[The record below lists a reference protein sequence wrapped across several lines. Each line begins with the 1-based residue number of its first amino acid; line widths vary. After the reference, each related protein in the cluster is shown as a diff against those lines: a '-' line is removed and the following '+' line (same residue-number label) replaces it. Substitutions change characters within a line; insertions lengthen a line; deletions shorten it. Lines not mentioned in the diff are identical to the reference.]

1 MLSTIPQVA
10 DLLRY
15 KGYQQPQ
22 PIHYNKM
29 DISIDNGQHGQDWEK
44 FRQHALT
51 NAYDSIK
58 NIRQSKKDSLRSPYD
73 NMPKKNYNVAAVPFG
88 VTVTKNTVQDNGLK
102 GGASLNSISDK
113 DYDDYRQ
120 KLINR
125 RMKEFEER
133 DAQAPLTTIK
143 LEPPSDFQQLLDK
156 NDLII
161 LTIEQ
166 RFINGVV
173 DFYVY
178 RDLLTLIGFYNRY
191 IWVFDTEKPL
201 TDLLNRLQDIL
212 EKATEIFN
220 KTKVTKSTQYARFF
234 MDSLDRFINFI
245 KEYMSAIGNPPNVRQ
260 SIARALSRKYSSK
273 DERAVIKQQE
283 DEEPPEQA
291 ASAYQ
296 QAASASASASKQ
308 VLPFQNEEEDE
319 EGFVVSEA
327 APAGE
332 GGEGGEGEV
341 VEEYGNDE
349 EQLGTEDVGQDVGQ
363 ELARLGITKTR
374 LTKMRGEEV
383 KAIATQLGLK
393 ITNQYN
399 VPYSVEDVRSML
411 KQYIADERS
420 NQGRFYQGR
429 Q

>member
-1 MLSTIPQVA
+1 MNNNMLSTIPQVA

-22 PIHYNKM
+22 PIHFNKM
-29 DISIDNGQHGQDWEK
+29 DISIDSGQHGQDWEK

-161 LTIEQ
+161 LSIEQ

-191 IWVFDTEKPL
+191 IWVFDTAKPL
-201 TDLLNRLQDIL
+201 LDLLNRLQDIL
-212 EKATEIFN
+212 EKATVIYRN
-220 KTKVTKSTQYARFF
+220 KTVTKKTEYAKFF
-234 MDSLDRFINFI
+234 MDSIDRFINFI
-245 KEYMSAIGNPPNVRQ
+245 KEYISAIGNPPNVRQ

-273 DERAVIKQQE
+273 DERVIMKQQE
-283 DEEPPEQA
+283 AKEPPEQA

-296 QAASASASASKQ
+296 QAIAAASSAASPQ
-308 VLPFQNEEEDE
+308 YNPFDE
-319 EGFVVSEA
+319 FEGEGEGEGFIPTET
-327 APAGE
+327 PA
-332 GGEGGEGEV
+332 GEGEV

-349 EQLGTEDVGQDVGQ
+349 EQLGTEDIGQ
-363 ELARLGITKTR
+363 ELARLNITKTR

-383 KAIATQLGLK
+383 KALATQLGLK

-411 KQYIADERS
+411 KQYVADERS